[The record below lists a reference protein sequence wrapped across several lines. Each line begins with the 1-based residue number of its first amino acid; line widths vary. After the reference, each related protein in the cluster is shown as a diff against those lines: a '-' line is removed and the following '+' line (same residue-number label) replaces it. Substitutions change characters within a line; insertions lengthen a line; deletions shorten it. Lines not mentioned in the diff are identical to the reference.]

1 MRWPRS
7 GGFDLAVVDGDEGRL
22 LSHFMLLTYRSSFR
36 KHAGLGDL
44 LGLEVQAPPSTWHF
58 LGQNHMILTSK
69 SRSVSDFQASSL
81 NARSPT
87 SAVATKTKFDKQNSQ
102 RQGFE
107 AAKSC
112 GPGRLSRSRG
122 TACGCRVHRTLSH
135 LILSL
140 RSPKSHHTVWEK
152 RAQVS
157 LLKRNC
163 STTIGITDS

>member
-44 LGLEVQAPPSTWHF
+44 LGLEVQAPPCTWHF

-140 RSPKSHHTVWEK
+140 TKVAPYRLGKT
-152 RAQVS
+152 
-157 LLKRNC
+157 
-163 STTIGITDS
+163 STGVTAETQL